1 MRLDHVIYGT
11 TNLDAAAARIE
22 ASLGLAVQPGGR
34 HVGQGSH
41 NRIVP
46 LGPGYLELLAIAD
59 AEEAAGSEIGQIL
72 LEVVR
77 GDGLIA
83 WAVRRP
89 TCTPSAARLGTTVY
103 PVHRDGMTAYVTGV
117 VEALREPQLPFFVQ
131 ADARAPHPGEG
142 GEAGGL
148 TWIEV
153 AGDEAR
159 LREWLGGA
167 DAAGPR
173 RGRRARACARSASA
187 SASFALGELR
197 GRLALRELLA
207 QRLLGELADRGL
219 RDLVD
224 DLHVVRKPPLRHVLG
239 EVLRAAPRA

>member
-1 MRLDHVIYGT
+1 
-11 TNLDAAAARIE
+11 
-22 ASLGLAVQPGGR
+22 
-34 HVGQGSH
+34 
-41 NRIVP
+41 
-46 LGPGYLELLAIAD
+46 
-59 AEEAAGSEIGQIL
+59 
-72 LEVVR
+72 
-77 GDGLIA
+77 
-83 WAVRRP
+83 
-89 TCTPSAARLGTTVY
+89 
-103 PVHRDGMTAYVTGV
+103 MTAYVTGV

-131 ADARAPHPGEG
+131 ADARAPHPGDG

-167 DAAGPR
+167 SLPVRVVDGAPAR
-173 RGRRARACARSASA
+173 ARDRHRRARVPP
-187 SASFALGELR
+187 LGELR

-239 EVLRAAPRA
+239 EVLTQLLQA